1 MGHRMLSNN
10 RGMATLIS
18 LIMVG
23 MLTLIGIAAMS
34 TSDDEVKIA
43 GNGLQSTRA
52 FYAAESGLDI
62 AAASLTDEFETNGA
76 PPDSMPSGSN
86 EINGCT
92 VEYGAL
98 KTASGEKKVLSTGNL
113 AGLYGQI
120 DSYAAVSTGTD
131 DAARSTVELSQTFEA
146 ALVPIFQFA
155 VFYDEDL
162 EFSPGSDMTL
172 IGRIHTN
179 GDMYVQANSSLKI
192 DSYVSA
198 AGNIFHGRKSSGAA
212 TSGDVQIKN
221 AKGNYVSMKQG
232 SDWLDSKD
240 SWWKDSSLAR
250 WNGRVKDDAHD
261 QKSLDMNLTTG
272 DDPRKLI
279 ERGAGNADSYENKA
293 DLKFINNQAYK
304 FQAGAW
310 VNVTA
315 NMTTLGIITNNPD
328 KFYDQREGTTV
339 DAFELDVAKL
349 YANGYGPANGV
360 IYYHADNAAAGEFP
374 ALRLRNGSEVG
385 APLTIATDNPVYTLG
400 NFNSVNKKPVSIL
413 SDAFTALS
421 ANWDDTK
428 GALAKTNRNATNT
441 TVNCSYITGAGE
453 SSSTHYAGGFE
464 NLIRLLEDWSGNKT
478 LTWSG
483 SAAKMW
489 QSEQADG
496 LYGSSYYNEPKRNWT
511 YDSNLDDPSLLPP
524 DAPVAKLFTRT
535 GWKQAE
541 IGYRTP
547 LEGY

>member
-1 MGHRMLSNN
+1 MVQKSLSND
-10 RGMATLIS
+10 RGMATLIA

-43 GNGLQSTRA
+43 GNGLQSARA

-62 AAASLTDEFETNGA
+62 AAAALTDEFETNGA
-76 PPDSMPSGSN
+76 PPDSMPVGSD

-92 VEYGAL
+92 VEYGAS
-98 KTASGEKKVLSTGNL
+98 KTATGEKKVLSTGNL
-113 AGLYGQI
+113 AGLYGKI
-120 DSYAAVSTGTD
+120 DSYAATSTGTD
-131 DAARSTVELSQTFEA
+131 DLARSTVELSQTFEA

-155 VFYDEDL
+155 VFYNEDL

-179 GDMYVQANSSLKI
+179 ADMYIQANSSLKM

-198 AGNIFHGRKSSGAA
+198 AGNIFHGRKSAGVA

-221 AKGNYVSMKQG
+221 AKGNYISMKQG

-240 SWWKDSSLAR
+240 AWWKDSSLAR
-250 WNGRVKDDAHD
+250 WNGRVKDDAHE
-261 QKSLDMNLTTG
+261 QKELDMNLTSG
-272 DDPRKLI
+272 DDARKLI
-279 ERGAGNADSYENKA
+279 ERGTGNADSYEHKA
-293 DLKFINNQAYK
+293 SLKFINNQA
-304 FQAGAW
+304 FELQSGTW

-315 NMTTLGIITNNPD
+315 NMTALGIITNNPD
-328 KFYDQREGTTV
+328 KFFDQREGQNV

-349 YANGYGPANGV
+349 YANGYGPDNGV
-360 IYYHADNAAAGEFP
+360 IYYHADDAGGEFP
-374 ALRLRNGSEVG
+374 ALRLRNGAEVG

-400 NFNSVNKKPVSIL
+400 NFNTTNKKPVSIM
-413 SDAFTALS
+413 SDAFTVLS
-421 ANWDDTK
+421 SNWDDAK
-428 GALAKTNRNATNT
+428 GALAKTDRNATNT

-453 SSSTHYAGGFE
+453 SSALQYGGGFE

-478 LTWSG
+478 LTWAG
-483 SAAKMW
+483 SAAKLW

-496 LYGSSYYNEPKRNWT
+496 LFSTLYFNEPKRNWT
-511 YDSNLDDPSLLPP
+511 YDSNLDDPNLLPP
-524 DAPVAKLFTRT
+524 DSPVAKVFERT
-535 GWKQAE
+535 GWKQE
-541 IGYRTP
+541 SIGYRTP
-547 LEGY
+547 LEGF